1 MNEKTLTGIL
11 LDDRTDLSLNDFS
24 RACSVSVEWVI
35 ELVDEGVLEPIDLE
49 QAHWRFPG
57 SSLQKARIA
66 LRLQHDLG
74 INLAGVAL
82 ALDMLDEIEPGT
94 LWGDVPDTWVC
105 PDCAACKEDF
115 EMIEI

>member
-1 MNEKTLTGIL
+1 MNQQTLTGIL
-11 LDDRTDLSLNDFS
+11 LDERSDLSLNDLS

-82 ALDMLDEIEPGT
+82 ALDMLDEIDT
-94 LWGDVPDTWVC
+94 LRARLCW
-105 PDCAACKEDF
+105 F
-115 EMIEI
+115 EINDI